1 MRYIAVKSVVPGMVA
16 AKDIYSSYG
25 NLLVRKSEVFSHS
38 LARNILDSGVTSII
52 IEDKRVDDVRIEEL
66 VDPTL
71 KFELYGILRSIYE
84 NLGIVQKLWKDV
96 NEQEQLAN
104 FKEVVNAKAA
114 TDVMGKIIDEIDVIS
129 DMKNV
134 NFDKEIILVESNDLN
149 EYLYLH
155 VLNVT
160 ILSIAM
166 GKIMK
171 FPKTILML
179 VAQAAAFH
187 DLGIVYVPKDI
198 LMKNGKLSAEEY
210 ECVKTHVEKTFKIL
224 QAAKGAVHPH
234 VMTSIRQHHE
244 NVSGTGYP
252 SRLKDNQIHA
262 FAKIIAICD
271 VYESLVAKRPWRE
284 AFMPH
289 TAIEYML
296 AGAGDLFDYNFIKS
310 FTHLIPAYPKGIMVE
325 INTGEKGCVTNPN
338 KGVVARPVVRMFYGK
353 DGRELPD
360 LPEYDLS
367 RPEHQTKMITKILNV

>member
-1 MRYIAVKSVVPGMVA
+1 MRYIAVKNVVPGMIA
-16 AKDIYSSYG
+16 AKDVYSNNG
-25 NLLVRKSEVFSHS
+25 KLLVRQSETFSIT
-38 LARNILDSGVTSII
+38 LARNILDSGVSSIL
-52 IEDKRVDDVRIEEL
+52 IEDRRVNDVRIEEL
-66 VDPTL
+66 IEPTL
-71 KFELYGILRSIYE
+71 KFELYGILKSIYE
-84 NLGIVQKLWKDV
+84 NLGVVQKLWKDV
-96 NEQEQLAN
+96 NRQEQLAG
-104 FKEVVNAKAA
+104 FKEIVDAKAA
-114 TDVMGKIIDEIDVIS
+114 TDVMGRIINEIDVIS

-187 DLGIVYVPKDI
+187 DLGIVYVPKEI
-198 LMKNGKLSAEEY
+198 LMKNGRLTAEEY
-210 ECVKTHVEKTFKIL
+210 GHVKTHVEMTAKIL
-224 QAAKGAVHPH
+224 QAAKGAVHSH
-234 VMTSIRQHHE
+234 VMTTINQHHE
-244 NVSGTGYP
+244 NVGGTGYP
-252 SRLKDNQIHA
+252 AGLKDNQIHA
-262 FAKIIAICD
+262 FAKIISICN
-271 VYESLVAKRPWRE
+271 VYEALTAKRPWRE

-289 TAIEYML
+289 SAIEYVL
-296 AGAGDLFDYNFIKS
+296 AGAGDLFDYNFVKS

-325 INTGEKGCVTNPN
+325 INTGEKGCVINPN

-367 RPEHQTKMITKILNV
+367 KPEHQTKMITKILND